1 MAMGRLSNRR
11 GGAARPSSQ
20 LAVALAPRHFFYDRC
35 NEILAEAE
43 FDATVEM
50 LCQPYYTDGIGRP
63 SIPPGRYFRMLFVG
77 QFEGLESEREIAWR
91 CADSLSL
98 HRFLRLQD
106 GETVPDHSTLSV
118 TRSRLPLEVHHVVF
132 GFILEIADQHDLVR
146 GKRIGVDAST
156 QEANA
161 SLRRLVRRDTGEDY
175 QEMLRRLAQESGI
188 ETPSTADLIRFD
200 RTRKDKTLSNA
211 EWRSETD
218 PEARICKM
226 KDGTTH
232 LAYKPEHAVDLDT
245 GVIVAAK
252 IHPADQ
258 GDTRTLPGTL
268 AQAEAML
275 DLVGRAPTPETP
287 AEMVADKGYHS
298 REGLK
303 ALEDSAW
310 KSRISEKEHK
320 AFARWQGD
328 DAARRAVYNN
338 RARLKSTVAHH
349 AFKLRSEKV
358 ERSFALI
365 LDVGGLRRTWLRGV
379 ANVEKRYSIQ
389 VAAYNLGLVLRHLF
403 GVGTPRQ
410 AMAVFWLVIDE
421 SQSGDLALI
430 ASLAPPSADPR
441 TTAGASSVVLICLLI
456 SSIYD
461 R

>member
-1 MAMGRLSNRR
+1 
-11 GGAARPSSQ
+11 
-20 LAVALAPRHFFYDRC
+20 
-35 NEILAEAE
+35 
-43 FDATVEM
+43 
-50 LCQPYYTDGIGRP
+50 
-63 SIPPGRYFRMLFVG
+63 MLFVG
-77 QFEGLESEREIAWR
+77 QLEGLDSEREIAWR

-98 HRFLRLQD
+98 HRFLRLSE
-106 GETVPDHSTLSV
+106 GETVPDHTTLSV
-118 TRSRLPLEVHHVVF
+118 TRSRLPIEIHHAVF
-132 GFILEIADQHDLVR
+132 GFVLEIVERHDLVR

-161 SLRRLVRRDTGEDY
+161 ALRRLVRRDSGEDY

-188 ETPSTADLIRFD
+188 ETPSAEDLVRFD
-200 RTRKDKTLSNA
+200 RARKGKTLSNA
-211 EWRSETD
+211 DWASPTD

-268 AQAEAML
+268 AQAML

-303 ALEDSAW
+303 ALADSAW

-320 AFARWQGD
+320 AFARWHGD

-338 RARLKSTVAHH
+338 RARLKSTVARQ
-349 AFKLRSEKV
+349 AFKLRAEKV

-365 LDVGGLRRTWLRGV
+365 LDIGGLRRTWLRGV
-379 ANVEKRYSIQ
+379 ENVEKRYLIQ
-389 VAAYNLGLVLRHLF
+389 VAAHNLGLVIRHRF
-403 GVGTPRQ
+403 GAGTPRQ
-410 AMAVFWLVIDE
+410 AAAVLWF
-421 SQSGDLALI
+421 
-430 ASLAPPSADPR
+430 
-441 TTAGASSVVLICLLI
+441 VLF
-456 SSIYD
+456 
-461 R
+461 